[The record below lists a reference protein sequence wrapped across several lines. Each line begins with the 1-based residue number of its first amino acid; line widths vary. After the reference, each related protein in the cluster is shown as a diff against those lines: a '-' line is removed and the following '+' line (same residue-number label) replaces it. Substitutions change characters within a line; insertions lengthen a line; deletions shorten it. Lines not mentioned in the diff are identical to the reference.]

1 MPPQAQTLL
10 GVAAVAGRRTDADL
24 LARVCGVSR
33 RALDAAL
40 RACIDKGLLV
50 IEHHGD
56 DERVAFRH
64 ELIREAA
71 EDVLLPG
78 ERVRLHRACA
88 ESLAA
93 APQVPNRPDPGRWA
107 EIAHHWDAAHDE
119 PRVFEAALRAAAEA
133 EHAYAFDAALG
144 QWRRALAAWDLVP
157 DPAAIAGFD
166 RAELLRRAADAA
178 KLAGREGHIPLIY
191 EAIAEADRLGDPAR
205 GGALRGRI
213 ALELW
218 IDGRPAE
225 AHSAFAEA
233 LALLPTTPPT
243 AERGWTL
250 CHLAAAQMM
259 SGAFRGSV
267 HHADA
272 ALVIAQATGD
282 RRMEGH
288 ALNTRAGSLV
298 MMGQCGGA
306 VECLQ
311 RSFVIALEVGDPY
324 LIGRAYVNGTEVLRL
339 AGDDHEALRLAREG
353 VERVVAL
360 GLGDTIAPLLRLQA
374 AVVAF
379 DLGRWSEAAD
389 LEQQASMQL
398 SDRDTKART
407 LDSTGEAAVCTAH
420 LDIARGAW
428 DVASRKLATTRQ
440 LIVRFEA
447 DEEYTGPWACAMAEL
462 ALWQRRPHDALAVI
476 EAGLTRVETT
486 DDIYWRMRLLRLGLC
501 AAADLAETARHRR
514 DVAAEA
520 RMTGIAGAL
529 RARTA
534 SAVDAIAATDGGLA
548 VELAAEETTA
558 VAEET
563 RLHGRSDPSAWRAA
577 AAGWEV
583 RERPYQR
590 AYARWRE
597 AEACLSLGDRAA
609 GAAALGEAARIVG
622 QLGPGPLMDAVSAL
636 ARRARIPLSSAPG
649 GARDA
654 AGASGPGGRSPL
666 PSSSSPLASARC
678 SSWSRWG

>member
-1 MPPQAQTLL
+1 MRSTRRWAS
-10 GVAAVAGRRTDADL
+10 GVAR
-24 LARVCGVSR
+24 SR
-33 RALDAAL
+33 
-40 RACIDKGLLV
+40 
-50 IEHHGD
+50 
-56 DERVAFRH
+56 
-64 ELIREAA
+64 
-71 EDVLLPG
+71 
-78 ERVRLHRACA
+78 
-88 ESLAA
+88 
-93 APQVPNRPDPGRWA
+93 
-107 EIAHHWDAAHDE
+107 
-119 PRVFEAALRAAAEA
+119 
-133 EHAYAFDAALG
+133 LG
-144 QWRRALAAWDLVP
+144 ISSP
-157 DPAAIAGFD
+157 IPPPSPAFD

-205 GGALRGRI
+205 GGALRGRLG
-213 ALELW
+213 LELW

-298 MMGQCGGA
+298 MMGQCGRA
-306 VECLQ
+306 VECLE

-339 AGDDHEALRLAREG
+339 AGDDHEALRLAHEG

-407 LDSTGEAAVCTAH
+407 LDNTGEAAVCTAH

-462 ALWQRRPHDALAVI
+462 ALWQRRPHDALAEI
-476 EAGLTRVETT
+476 EAGLTRVEAT

-520 RMTGIAGAL
+520 RMTGIAAAL

-548 VELAAEETTA
+548 VELAAEETTV

-636 ARRARIPLSSAPG
+636 ARRARIPLSPAPG
-649 GARDA
+649 DAAEA
-654 AGASGPGGRSPL
+654 AGASGPGRRRRRRVRAH
-666 PSSSSPLASARC
+666 PSRA
-678 SSWSRWG
+678 